1 MFKRIQKQIAETIPQ
16 ERVQQRTVEHIVRVP
31 VPTVQE
37 QRFVPVKPGAQVTE
51 RIQEHIAKTID
62 QEEID
67 QLRKDL
73 LMETLSVSPRG
84 RKSESNENE
93 NILISSDVPL
103 VAAPRLLHS
112 RIRCREVDLIFTKVS
127 CFARGVLVIFSPW
140 SQDFG
145 RQLIGA
151 GWLVVWCS
159 CVKVSTP
166 APNLPSLSNTGGA
179 WHNAKKQQLRRSSLR
194 SSARVWVSHC
204 CVSNPEGGPF

>member
-73 LMETLSVSPRG
+73 LMGNFE
-84 RKSESNENE
+84 RK
-93 NILISSDVPL
+93 P
-103 VAAPRLLHS
+103 S
-112 RIRCREVDLIFTKVS
+112 R
-127 CFARGVLVIFSPW
+127 
-140 SQDFG
+140 
-145 RQLIGA
+145 
-151 GWLVVWCS
+151 
-159 CVKVSTP
+159 
-166 APNLPSLSNTGGA
+166 
-179 WHNAKKQQLRRSSLR
+179 KKK
-194 SSARVWVSHC
+194 
-204 CVSNPEGGPF
+204 